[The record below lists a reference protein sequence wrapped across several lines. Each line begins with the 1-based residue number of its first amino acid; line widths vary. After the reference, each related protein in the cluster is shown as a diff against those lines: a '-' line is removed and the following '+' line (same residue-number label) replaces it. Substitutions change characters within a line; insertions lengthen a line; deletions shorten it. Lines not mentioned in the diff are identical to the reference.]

1 MTIVVLSNPKN
12 FVIEAQ
18 SKNIR
23 YEYLMESII
32 CNGIQK
38 TARYFVG
45 RSSRGEHGTLS
56 ASTLLN
62 WIATFEYVLQN
73 KDKDDNDPYQA
84 RHIEKRGND
93 WDKFVELIKKPID
106 DEEIKSWENLSYK
119 KLGDKAL
126 EIGLTIGIRRQN
138 VLPQL
143 LSKLKETVERRKQ
156 NIWDKPI
163 ENISINKND
172 YRLKNVFELRDLCK
186 QRNIVQCHKTKDEMI
201 RDLENFDK
209 NKDEHPI
216 LNKYENMTLKELKNL
231 AKDRIIAGYNKL
243 NTNALI
249 NIHKKYDEEMK
260 KMKEN
265 QNKEIVNDDQNNNI
279 EHNNDK
285 ITEFILNLSDNKA
298 FTIPFRQG
306 KNIMINA
313 TVLCK
318 AGNKKF
324 HDYIRLKTTQE
335 FLQTLES
342 VEGIPSTNIIN
353 IIQGGDFKNQGSY
366 VHQLVAI
373 DLARWISPQFSV
385 QISKWVHELMM
396 TGKVEL
402 QRPLK
407 FLIDLKEI
415 DIEAEKLELE
425 NQFIHTN
432 TNVLYIAYIGDSLVK
447 IGFSTNY
454 LKRENKHLS
463 TTETEYQQFRILKIF
478 EISSQNIETQIHNLL
493 DRYRVSYNRQ
503 KEIYRPPSTLI
514 DFINHIEILLQETD
528 LHLQIQKLK
537 VENLELKNKLLEME
551 KENLELHNRL
561 EKLQTLV

>member
-12 FVIEAQ
+12 FVIEAH

-23 YEYLMESII
+23 YEYIQESII

-73 KDKDDNDPYQA
+73 KDKEDNDPFQV
-84 RHIEKRGND
+84 RHIEKRGED
-93 WDKFVELIKKPID
+93 WDKFVALISMGID
-106 DEEIKSWENLSYK
+106 EEEIKSWENLSYK

-156 NIWDKPI
+156 NIWDRPI
-163 ENISINKND
+163 ENIYSNTND
-172 YRLKNVFELRDLCK
+172 YRFKNVFELRDLCK
-186 QRNIVQCHKTKDEMI
+186 QRNITQYHKTKDEMI
-201 RDLENFDK
+201 QDLENFEK
-209 NKDEHPI
+209 NKDQPKKSIE
-216 LNKYENMTLKELKNL
+216 YENMTLKELKNL

-243 NTNALI
+243 NVNALI
-249 NIHKKYDEEMK
+249 DIHKKYDEEIETIK
-260 KMKEN
+260 QKEN
-265 QNKEIVNDDQNNNI
+265 NEEKNENKQGQNDN
-279 EHNNDK
+279 K
-285 ITEFILNLSDNKA
+285 ITEFILNLSDNKT
-298 FTIPFRQG
+298 FTIPFKQN
-306 KNIMINA
+306 KDILINA
-313 TVLCK
+313 TALCK

-335 FLQTLES
+335 FIKTLES
-342 VEGIPSTNIIN
+342 VEGIPSTNIIH
-353 IIQGGDFKNQGSY
+353 IVQGGDFKNQGSY

-373 DLARWISPQFSV
+373 DLARWISPKFGV
-385 QISKWVHELMM
+385 QITKWVQELLI

-402 QRPLK
+402 QRPIK

-415 DIEAEKLELE
+415 DIEAEKLEFE

-432 TNVLYIAYIGDSLVK
+432 TTVLYIAYIGDGLCK

-463 TTETEYQQFRILKIF
+463 TTETEYPQFRLIKLF

-493 DRYRVSYNRQ
+493 DHYRVSYYKQ
-503 KEIYRPPSTLI
+503 KEIYKPPSTLL
-514 DFINHIEILLQETD
+514 DFINHIEILLQEND
-528 LHLQIQKLK
+528 LQLQIQKLK
-537 VENLELKNKLLEME
+537 MENLELKNELLDSK
-551 KENLELHNRL
+551 KENLKLHQKIQ
-561 EKLQTLV
+561 ELQTLA